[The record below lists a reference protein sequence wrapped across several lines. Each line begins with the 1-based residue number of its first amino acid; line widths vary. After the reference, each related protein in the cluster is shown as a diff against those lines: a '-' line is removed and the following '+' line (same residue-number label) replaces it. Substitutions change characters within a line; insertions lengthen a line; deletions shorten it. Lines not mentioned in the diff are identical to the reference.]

1 MPSERVINHLRE
13 LAQVAR
19 TLQEEET
26 APEAKVMMAKL
37 AADYEASASRLEQK
51 TSTDRQAEMG
61 NDAGSR
67 ASDRG

>member
-26 APEAKVMMAKL
+26 ALEAKVMMAKL
-37 AADYEASASRLEQK
+37 AADYEASASRAEQEI
-51 TSTDRQAEMG
+51 STDRQAVMRNEG
-61 NDAGSR
+61 GSR
-67 ASDRG
+67 ATG